1 MSKFLSGTP
10 DGPAG
15 EAAPNIT
22 PDYATGIGKW
32 SAAEIADVIN
42 SGRLPDGNFVG
53 STMTEVSENLTK
65 LTPQDLKVIVVYLK
79 SIPSIRNK
87 VGSKK

>member
-1 MSKFLSGTP
+1 
-10 DGPAG
+10 
-15 EAAPNIT
+15 
-22 PDYATGIGKW
+22 
-32 SAAEIADVIN
+32 VIN

-79 SIPSIRNK
+79 SIPSISNK
-87 VGSKK
+87 VSSKK